1 MGKSKKLIV
10 MAILLILTFLLGIPN
25 GDKSRGAY

>member
-1 MGKSKKLIV
+1 MGKSQKINCYGNSPN
-10 MAILLILTFLLGIPN
+10 IDILLGIPN